1 MLSKLRLGDVVR
13 AMSLGTVDG
22 KSTFFTGLA
31 RACSDGRAAPGSSAS
46 GAGLPIPEARLV
58 GYGPVQIDRDAKT
71 RDFGRAKG
79 IVSI

>member
-31 RACSDGRAAPGSSAS
+31 RPCSDGRAAPGSSAS
-46 GAGLPIPEARLV
+46 GAGLPIPAACLL
-58 GYGPVQIDRDAKT
+58 GYGPVRDART
-71 RDFGRAKG
+71 RDFGRAEG
-79 IVSI
+79 IVSM